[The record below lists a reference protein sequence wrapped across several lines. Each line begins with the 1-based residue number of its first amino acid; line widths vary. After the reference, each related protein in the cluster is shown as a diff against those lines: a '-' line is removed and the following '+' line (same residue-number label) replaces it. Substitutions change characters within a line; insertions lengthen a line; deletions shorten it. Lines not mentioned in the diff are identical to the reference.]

1 MLRNVRV
8 QFFQGLV
15 KVIPDVYRKFLSYSQ
30 QLTLHAQVIERCKHT
45 LLLLLSFLL
54 LSVDKRNVRVQFFQG
69 LVKVIPDVYRKF
81 NSSDLISRMV
91 SRVEALQ
98 NIYFSFTT

>member
-1 MLRNVRV
+1 ML
-8 QFFQGLV
+8 
-15 KVIPDVYRKFLSYSQ
+15 
-30 QLTLHAQVIERCKHT
+30 
-45 LLLLLSFLL
+45 
-54 LSVDKRNVRVQFFQG
+54 RNVRVQFFQG

-98 NIYFSFTT
+98 NIYLRVYYPPIVIGMTAIITMCVYIFLSPAHAALIAMSMIMTLWVVPLLSSKEHEN